1 MTQSHLNTAALRNIL
16 SECEKHQNLK
26 KSLNLDNNDDA
37 SVELDTSIWIVKNW
51 LEKNPSK

>member
-37 SVELDTSIWIVKNW
+37 SVELDTSILMVKYW